1 MSEIFSEF
9 IDFITKNGEKLED
22 YPDKDCAAYRFKNYY
37 VLFDLLAGEPEDAV
51 ICVAKKENKEP
62 KVLYIKPTV
71 YYVKEQASL
80 ISKLKRKFKHKF
92 KKEQTNPQILKK
104 LLDEFQRET

>member
-1 MSEIFSEF
+1 VSEIFSKF
-9 IDFITKNGEKLED
+9 IDFVTKNGEKID

-37 VLFDLLAGEPEDAV
+37 ILFDLLAGEPEDAV
-51 ICVAKKENKEP
+51 ACVAKKENKEP
-62 KVLYIKPTV
+62 KVLYVNPTV

-80 ISKLKRKFKHKF
+80 ISKLKRKFKRKF

-104 LLDEFQRET
+104 LLDEFQRGS

>member
-1 MSEIFSEF
+1 MSEIFSKF

-37 VLFDLLAGEPEDAV
+37 VLFDLLAGEPKDVV

-62 KVLYIKPTV
+62 KVLYVKPTV
-71 YYVKEQASL
+71 VKEQPL
-80 ISKLKRKFKHKF
+80 IFKLKRKF

-104 LLDEFQRET
+104 LLDKFQRES